1 MINMNAEKVIE
12 KILSDAR
19 DEADKIKRQ
28 AEEKE
33 AAEQGGLNEQLSEY
47 KKQTGMLAKKAG
59 EDRKAHLL
67 SAARMQIAKEH
78 LAEKTKILDDVF
90 AQAQRQLMGLS
101 DNEYRALMAKLMVEA
116 TQTGDEE
123 VIVDVAENRIDQR
136 LIDQVNAQLAG
147 KGRLKLADQK
157 DHLGGGFILRCGK
170 IKNNVSLTI
179 LLTQARKSLE
189 IELAKDLFAS

>member
-1 MINMNAEKVIE
+1 MDAEKVIE

-33 AAEQGGLNEQLSEY
+33 AAEQARMTEQLSEQ

-67 SAARMQIAKEH
+67 SAARMQIAKEN
-78 LAEKTKILDDVF
+78 LSEKTKILDDIF
-90 AQAQRQLMGLS
+90 LQAQRQLMALS
-101 DNEYRALMAKLMVEA
+101 DNEYRALMTKLMAAAV
-116 TQTGDEE
+116 QTGDEE
-123 VIVDVAENRIDQR
+123 VIVDVAETRIDQR

-157 DHLGGGFILRCGK
+157 EHLGGGFILRRGK
-170 IKNNVSLTI
+170 IKNNVSLKV
-179 LLTQARKSLE
+179 LLAEARKSLE
-189 IELAKDLFAS
+189 IELARDLFAS